1 MGVTGWYNGLS
12 NEFVS
17 LASKLNLRL
26 RDTWGLE
33 IYYNFEINK
42 WLHLSPD
49 FQLIKNERTRDDIA
63 MIPGFRLV
71 VDF

>member
-1 MGVTGWYNGLS
+1 MS

-17 LASKLNLRL
+17 LVSKVNIRL

-49 FQLIKNERTRDDIA
+49 FQLIKNERTPDDIA
-63 MIPGFRLV
+63 IIPGFRLV